1 MSEKI
6 ITANQLKSMI
16 AVGCDRL
23 KAGADYVDS
32 LNVFPVPDGDTGTNM
47 NLSFS
52 AGLDRVNQSDGQTV
66 EAVSEALAKGLL
78 MGARGNSGVILSQI
92 FRGFSKACQGKE
104 ELDAKAFAAC
114 LTSGVKTAYKAVMKP
129 VEGTILTVAR
139 EASEAAEECAKNTKD
154 VIEVMK
160 AANQAAN
167 QALENTPNLL
177 PVLKEVGVVDS
188 GGQGLCFIY
197 AGFLESLTG
206 EAVPAYRQELS
217 QANLSELAHEENY
230 YKTSHSVSSEDIK
243 YGFCTEIMVRLAEK
257 GKAEEDFDYETFRNY
272 LNERG
277 NSLLVVNDDEVVK
290 VHVHTEHPGDVL
302 NYGQRFGTLIKIKV
316 DNMRLQH
323 DNILENKAKPKEK
336 KDYGIIAVAV
346 GEGVQTMLKELGAT
360 SIINGG
366 QTMNP
371 STEDF
376 IKAIEEGNAQ
386 KVILLPNN
394 KNIFLAA
401 KQAAE
406 VSEIPTVVVASRF
419 ITQGLSALLAFDPD
433 QDLESNQEAMTQ
445 AMEDVK
451 SGQITHAI
459 RDTSLNGVEIHEGD
473 FMGIVDGDIL
483 ISDQGLENVTLQTI
497 DAMQDEE
504 SELLTVIY
512 GEDVQPEEAEALRT
526 KLSERYEDLEIEM
539 YEGKQPI
546 YNYLLSVE

>member
-1 MSEKI
+1 
-6 ITANQLKSMI
+6 
-16 AVGCDRL
+16 
-23 KAGADYVDS
+23 
-32 LNVFPVPDGDTGTNM
+32 
-47 NLSFS
+47 
-52 AGLDRVNQSDGQTV
+52 
-66 EAVSEALAKGLL
+66 
-78 MGARGNSGVILSQI
+78 
-92 FRGFSKACQGKE
+92 
-104 ELDAKAFAAC
+104 
-114 LTSGVKTAYKAVMKP
+114 
-129 VEGTILTVAR
+129 
-139 EASEAAEECAKNTKD
+139 
-154 VIEVMK
+154 
-160 AANQAAN
+160 
-167 QALENTPNLL
+167 
-177 PVLKEVGVVDS
+177 
-188 GGQGLCFIY
+188 
-197 AGFLESLTG
+197 
-206 EAVPAYRQELS
+206 
-217 QANLSELAHEENY
+217 
-230 YKTSHSVSSEDIK
+230 
-243 YGFCTEIMVRLAEK
+243 MVRLAEK
-257 GKAEEDFDYETFRNY
+257 GKAEEDFDYENFRNY

-419 ITQGLSALLAFDPD
+419 ITQGLSALLAFDPE

-539 YEGKQPI
+539 YEGKQPV

>member
-66 EAVSEALAKGLL
+66 EAVSDALAKGLL

-139 EASEAAEECAKNTKD
+139 EAREAAEECAKNTKD

-257 GKAEEDFDYETFRNY
+257 GKAEEDFDYENFRNY

-419 ITQGLSALLAFDPD
+419 ITQGLSALLAFDPE

-504 SELLTVIY
+504 TELLTVIY

-539 YEGKQPI
+539 YEGKQPV